1 MRPRSMTGFGRG
13 EVTAGGRVWVAEVR
27 TVNHRY
33 MDQRIV
39 MPRQFSV
46 LEDRV
51 RKIIAS
57 NHDRGRVDVILQMQ
71 GDTEVGPKLT
81 VNADL
86 ARQYHSCLM
95 RLKAE
100 LNINSQVE
108 LSDLLSLREIISQ
121 SDESPDFDRE
131 WKVLCGALDIAI
143 NECCK
148 MREQEGRAL
157 KEELLDRLESFAYC
171 LDTLEQRMP
180 EITNARHRELKERLG
195 RLLEGVEV
203 DPVRLAQEVA
213 ILADKSDVTEE
224 MVRLRSHI
232 AQFLAFLET
241 REPVGRRL
249 DFLLQEF
256 LREVNTMASKIAS
269 AEVAHMMVEL
279 KNEIE
284 KLREQVQNIE

>member
-1 MRPRSMTGFGRG
+1 MRPRSMTGYGRG
-13 EVTAGGRVWVAEVR
+13 EISAEGRMWIAEVR

-33 MDQRIV
+33 LDQRIV
-39 MPRQFSV
+39 LPRMFSG

-57 NHDRGRVDVILQMQ
+57 NHDRGRVDVILQFQ
-71 GDTEVGPKLT
+71 GEADFGPRLS
-81 VNADL
+81 VNIDL
-86 ARQYHSCLM
+86 ARQYHSCLQ

-100 LNINSQVE
+100 LNVNSPVE
-108 LSDLLSLREIISQ
+108 LSDVLSLREIISQ
-121 SDESPDFDRE
+121 AEQSPDFDRE

-157 KEELLDRLESFAYC
+157 KEELLDRLESFSYC
-171 LDTLEQRMP
+171 LDTLEERLPELAETRQRDL
-180 EITNARHRELKERLG
+180 RERLG

-203 DPVRLAQEVA
+203 DPLRLAQEVA
-213 ILADKSDVTEE
+213 ILADKADVTEE
-224 MVRLRSHI
+224 LVRLRSHI
-232 AQFLAFLET
+232 AQFISFLEGM
-241 REPVGRRL
+241 EPVGRRL

-256 LREVNTMASKIAS
+256 LREVNTMASKIAN
-269 AEVAHMMVEL
+269 AEVAHMIVEL